1 MAGITQRI
9 TFSQILLREG
19 NPFCNDKLLECCAG
33 HGLKISTN
41 IVNIAMGLSGDG
53 RKGQITG
60 QILVDIGDGMG
71 DHSGHEHK
79 VMQTAGPNV
88 RKHCVRSVCSL
99 PMRRKTFPGGFY
111 CFVRCFLCVLYNK
124 NENNYFLSIKT
135 HKMILRVM
143 KKSGKIVLY

>member
-41 IVNIAMGLSGDG
+41 IVSIVMELSGDG

-60 QILVDIGDGMG
+60 QILVDIGDGTG

-79 VMQTAGPNV
+79 VMQTAGSECTEASRQIGLFAAYAAENV
-88 RKHCVRSVCSL
+88 PWRILLFCEML
-99 PMRRKTFPGGFY
+99 FMR
-111 CFVRCFLCVLYNK
+111 FVQ
-124 NENNYFLSIKT
+124 
-135 HKMILRVM
+135 
-143 KKSGKIVLY
+143 

>member
-1 MAGITQRI
+1 M
-9 TFSQILLREG
+9 LREG

-33 HGLKISTN
+33 HGLKASTN
-41 IVNIAMGLSGDG
+41 IVNIVMELSDDG

-79 VMQTAGPNV
+79 VMQTAGSNV
-88 RKHCVRSVCSL
+88 RKHRVRSVCSL

-111 CFVRCFLCVLYNK
+111 CFVSFYAFCTIK
-124 NENNYFLSIKT
+124 MENIYFLSIKT
-135 HKMILRVM
+135 HEMILRVM